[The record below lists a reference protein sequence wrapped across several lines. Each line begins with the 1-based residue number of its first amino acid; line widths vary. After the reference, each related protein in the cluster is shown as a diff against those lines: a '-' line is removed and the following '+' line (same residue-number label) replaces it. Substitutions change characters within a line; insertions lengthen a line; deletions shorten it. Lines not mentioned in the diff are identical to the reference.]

1 MRVIFLQNVESAA
14 SKPHGRIWSRG
25 SRNSDDEWVTG
36 RLEERVALVFGAGSS
51 DEAMSNGR
59 AAAIVFA
66 REGAQVAAIDREPE
80 QAQRTADLIT
90 AEGGTAV
97 ALTADVTREDEV
109 VAVIGRAREQ
119 LGAPSVLHNNV
130 SITVTG
136 NITELDLAEWD
147 RSFTINL
154 GGVFLACKHTIPIMV
169 EAGHG
174 AVVNV
179 SSVAGIRWTGYPYPA
194 YMAAK
199 SAVNQLTVALAL
211 RYAADG
217 LRVNAVLPGLIDTPL
232 ATHLAPD
239 AAEARDAA
247 SPTGRA
253 GSPRDVAHA
262 AAFLASDEAAYVNAV
277 CLPVDGGLSARCG

>member
-1 MRVIFLQNVESAA
+1 MA
-14 SKPHGRIWSRG
+14 
-25 SRNSDDEWVTG
+25 G

-51 DEAMSNGR
+51 GEAMSNGR

-66 REGAQVAAIDREPE
+66 REGARVAAVDRDPD
-80 QAQRTADLIT
+80 QAERTAAMII
-90 AEGGTAV
+90 AEGGRAI
-97 ALTADVTREDEV
+97 ALTADVTSEVEV
-109 VAVIGRAREQ
+109 VAALGRCNEQ

-130 SITVTG
+130 GVSLSG
-136 NITELDLAEWD
+136 DITELDVADWD
-147 RSFTINL
+147 RSFAINL

-169 EAGHG
+169 AAGHG

-179 SSVAGIRWTGYPYPA
+179 SSIAGIRSTGYPYPA

-217 LRVNAVLPGLIDTPL
+217 VRVNAVLPGLIDTPL
-232 ATHLAPD
+232 AAHLAPG
-239 AAEARDAA
+239 EAGAREEA
-247 SPTGRA
+247 SPTGRS
-253 GSPRDVAHA
+253 GTPWDVAHA